1 MKIRE
6 SLIKLLIPIIAFVF
20 ILSCEYDV
28 PVAEMTAARAAIEDV
43 KKFDAE
49 KNAPEE
55 MKKAESLLLQSHEF
69 LTNNKTGDAK
79 KAANDALAAAREAET
94 KSLPLFAAEQI
105 KKSDEAYAAAD
116 QAYSEKF
123 SPEKFTEAGTL
134 IVEAKS
140 SYEKNDYKKSAES
153 SLKAYDL
160 SVAARDESLQ
170 SSSVVEKEVTSAENK
185 LSELKGDQFSSA
197 AEGNLANAGTSI
209 DNAKKG
215 MESKDYKTS
224 LKEIETAKKELEAA
238 AELIKKQKITASIES
253 LRAEV
258 KTIQD
263 KEGSYNI
270 KEDLDNAI
278 LELNGAE
285 SALEQNNITDAEL
298 KVEQAQKLISGS
310 SIKMKKESAIAAV
323 ERAEK
328 LLVQARE
335 KDAENKHKENLDK
348 ADTVILQAKSANE
361 AENYNDG
368 LVGAEEAESI
378 INAVLNSM
386 DTAASD
392 MAVKSDTGQTTTEAD
407 AVTETKTDT
416 KTEDTTVAAVDKKEV
431 AGKTYVVKWR
441 KKNTDCLWRIA
452 QTVYKDASY
461 WPAIYLANKDQIKD
475 PDLIFPGQKFIIP
488 PKPQKKPSYKKIK
501 EQIKADSK

>member
-1 MKIRE
+1 MRSRK
-6 SLIKLLIPIIAFVF
+6 SLIKFLIPVVSLVF

-28 PVAEMTAARAAIEDV
+28 PVKEMIAARTAIEDV

-55 MKKAESLLLQSHEF
+55 MKNAENLLLQSHGF
-69 LTNNKTGDAK
+69 LTDNKIDDAK
-79 KAANDALAAAREAET
+79 KAANDALAAAQEAEK

-105 KKSDEAYAAAD
+105 KKSDEAYIAAD
-116 QAYSEKF
+116 QAFSEKF
-123 SPEKFTEAGTL
+123 SPEKFTEAGKL
-134 IVEAKS
+134 NVEAKS
-140 SYEKNDYKKSAES
+140 LYEKNDYKQSAVTS
-153 SLKAYDL
+153 MKAYDL

-170 SSSVVEKEVTSAENK
+170 SSSVVESAVTSAENK
-185 LSELKGDQFSSA
+185 LSELKQNEFSSA

-224 LKEIETAKKELEAA
+224 LKEIETAKKELDAA
-238 AELIKKQKITASIES
+238 ADLIRKQKITSSIQTLRGELDGMQGKSES
-253 LRAEV
+253 PDV
-258 KTIQD
+258 KQ
-263 KEGSYNI
+263 
-270 KEDLDNAI
+270 DLDSAL

-285 SALEQNNITDAEL
+285 SALEQNNITDAEI

-310 SIKMKKESAIAAV
+310 NVKMKKAAALAAI

-328 LLVQARE
+328 LLVQTRE
-335 KDAENKHKENLDK
+335 KDTDNTHKENLDK
-348 ADTVILQAKSANE
+348 AETVIAQGKTANE
-361 AENYNDG
+361 SENYNDG
-368 LVGAEEAESI
+368 IAGAEEAETI

-386 DTAASD
+386 ETAAAD
-392 MAVKSDTGQTTTEAD
+392 LAVKSDSDQKTSDD
-407 AVTETKTDT
+407 AAAETKTDET
-416 KTEDTTVAAVDKKEV
+416 KTEDTAVIEADKKETP
-431 AGKTYVVKWR
+431 GKTYVVQWK

-452 QTVYKDASY
+452 EKVYKDASF

-488 PKPQKKPSYKKIK
+488 PKPQKKPSYKKIR